1 MNETFEYVERRLEP
15 QRKWHNEKATWNKR
29 GFYTAEVATLLAG
42 ATIPVV
48 NLWVAKDPFWTGVF
62 SAVPDGVVIVATSV
76 GSSSSFMRT
85 GCNTGRWSKRL
96 NGKRN
101 RNQRAPAST
110 LKRMKMGV
118 IAF

>member
-1 MNETFEYVERRLEP
+1 M
-15 QRKWHNEKATWNKR
+15 
-29 GFYTAEVATLLAG
+29 LLAG
-42 ATIPVV
+42 AAIPVV

-62 SAVPDGVVIVATSV
+62 SAVLGGVVVVAASV
-76 GSSSSFMRT
+76 GKLFKFHET

-101 RNQRAPAST
+101 CTQWAPAST

-118 IAF
+118 IAV